1 MTVGELINIFRQNNI
16 PNDATLMSDSGWECC
31 ATDMDGVYYNK
42 LENTV
47 VFTQK
52 IVSMIGILVQIY
64 HTNLMTGLFIQLMA
78 KRWTRKVNNGN
89 RR

>member
-1 MTVGELINIFRQNNI
+1 MTAGELINIFKQNNI
-16 PNDATLMSDSGWECC
+16 PNDAILMSDSGWECF

-52 IVSMIGILVQIY
+52 ISKYDRYYGSDGWIVC
-64 HTNLMTGLFIQLMA
+64 
-78 KRWTRKVNNGN
+78 R
-89 RR
+89 

>member
-1 MTVGELINIFRQNNI
+1 MTAGELINIFKQNNI
-16 PNDATLMSDSGWECC
+16 PNDAILMSDSGWECF

-52 IVSMIGILVQIY
+52 ISKYDRYYGSDGWIVCKKKVVQ
-64 HTNLMTGLFIQLMA
+64 
-78 KRWTRKVNNGN
+78 R
-89 RR
+89 